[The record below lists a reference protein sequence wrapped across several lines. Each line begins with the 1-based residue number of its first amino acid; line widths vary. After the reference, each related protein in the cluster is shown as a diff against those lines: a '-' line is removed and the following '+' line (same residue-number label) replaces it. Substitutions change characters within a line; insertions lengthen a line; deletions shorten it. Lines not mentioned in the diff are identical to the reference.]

1 MATSSPRRALVVI
14 DVQNEYIDG
23 NFRIEYPRVSDSLPN
38 IERAMDASREAGI
51 PVVVVQHVLDKDA
64 PIFAEGS
71 RGVELHPS
79 IGSRPRDHLVTKML
93 PSCFTG
99 TGLQAWLSAR
109 EIDTLTIVG
118 YMTHNCDD
126 STTREAMHRG
136 YQVEVLSD
144 ATGSLP
150 YANLAG
156 TASAEQIHRTTLVV
170 MQSTFAAVVNTNQWL
185 ATIAGGPAP
194 VRDNI
199 FASNQRAL
207 GTAASV
213 LAQQRGTL
221 TAA

>member
-1 MATSSPRRALVVI
+1 MTASSPRRALVVI

-23 NFRIEYPRVSDSLPN
+23 NFRIEYPPVAESLPN
-38 IERAMDASREAGI
+38 IERAMDACHDAGI
-51 PVVVVQHVLDKDA
+51 PVVVVQHVLPAGA
-64 PIFAEGS
+64 PIFAKGS
-71 RGVELHPS
+71 RGVALHPAVDR
-79 IGSRPRDHLVTKML
+79 RPRDHLVTKTL

-99 TGLQAWLSAR
+99 TDLQDWLSAR
-109 EIDTLTIVG
+109 GIDTLTIVG

-136 YQVEVLSD
+136 YRVELLRD

-150 YANLAG
+150 YANQAG

-170 MQSTFAAVVNTNQWL
+170 MQSTFAAVVDTDTWL
-185 ATIAGGPAP
+185 AALTGGPAP
-194 VRDNI
+194 EADNI

-213 LAQQRGTL
+213 LARPE
-221 TAA
+221 TAVA